1 MIALISYIHLITAV
15 SIQYIYLADSYTT
28 TQLPKTIT
36 LHTTAKPGKAK
47 MPPHLKNQDTVVL
60 NLNGV
65 GPTDI
70 PDGYEPIP
78 LDKLTSDHEVGSHF
92 STERCDWTAS
102 TMN

>member
-1 MIALISYIHLITAV
+1 MFYHLTFTVSLI
-15 SIQYIYLADSYTT
+15 ADSYTT

-36 LHTTAKPGKAK
+36 LHTTAKPGKAE

-70 PDGYEPIP
+70 PEESEELPSRSSGPDG
-78 LDKLTSDHEVGSHF
+78 VG
-92 STERCDWTAS
+92 
-102 TMN
+102 

>member
-1 MIALISYIHLITAV
+1 MILITLLYLTDAYCV
-15 SIQYIYLADSYTT
+15 SLYLADSYTT

-36 LHTTAKPGKAK
+36 LHTTAAPGKAK

-70 PDGYEPIP
+70 PDGYELIP
-78 LDKLTSDHEVGSHF
+78 LDKLTSDHEVKYHAVP
-92 STERCDWTAS
+92 EAW
-102 TMN
+102 

>member
-1 MIALISYIHLITAV
+1 MNTWYVFNNTYMIFTV
-15 SIQYIYLADSYTT
+15 SLLADSYTT

-36 LHTTAKPGKAK
+36 LHTTAKPGKAE

-70 PDGYEPIP
+70 PDGYELIP
-78 LDKLTSDHEVGSHF
+78 LDKLTKEHEVG
-92 STERCDWTAS
+92 
-102 TMN
+102 

>member
-1 MIALISYIHLITAV
+1 MSEYVFYHATFTVSLI
-15 SIQYIYLADSYTT
+15 ADSYTT

-36 LHTTAKPGKAK
+36 LHTTAKPGKAE

-70 PDGYEPIP
+70 PDGYELIP
-78 LDKLTSDHEVGSHF
+78 LDKLTRDHEVG
-92 STERCDWTAS
+92 
-102 TMN
+102 